1 MKRRDFI
8 KVTGLAAAGA
18 ATMLPLCA
26 RYQLA
31 AVGASIAPVGP
42 ALLERYFASLRLP
55 EVVSDALAPATPNEQ
70 RVG

>member
-1 MKRRDFI
+1 
-8 KVTGLAAAGA
+8 
-18 ATMLPLCA
+18 
-26 RYQLA
+26 
-31 AVGASIAPVGP
+31 VGASIAPVGP